1 VTGTV
6 CGVTALAYTRVRRVR
21 DSVRAVRRPAGVLV
35 GTPTAPD
42 ATPGTPV
49 LVTGAVGIGLGRLYR
64 RSSAAFDTLS
74 DGPAD

>member
-1 VTGTV
+1 
-6 CGVTALAYTRVRRVR
+6 
-21 DSVRAVRRPAGVLV
+21 VLV